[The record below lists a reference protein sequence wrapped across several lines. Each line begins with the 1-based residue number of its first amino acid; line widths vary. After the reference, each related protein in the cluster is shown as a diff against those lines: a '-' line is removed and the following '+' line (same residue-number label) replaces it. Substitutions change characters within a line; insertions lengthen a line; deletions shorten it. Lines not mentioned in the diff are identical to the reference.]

1 MRTAF
6 LSPGERT
13 IQNRLEPL
21 NQAPS
26 PVRKKAPK
34 SSSARPTT
42 EFDRLDSDGDD
53 ALNRAEIALQIS
65 RSDSYSDLDRN
76 ANGFIDR
83 DEYDAFQA
91 RRDVD

>member
-1 MRTAF
+1 
-6 LSPGERT
+6 
-13 IQNRLEPL
+13 
-21 NQAPS
+21 
-26 PVRKKAPK
+26 
-34 SSSARPTT
+34 
-42 EFDRLDSDGDD
+42 LDSDGDD